1 MQQLKGSQSHEL
13 QLGENYLAFLA
24 WQTQQDFVVNV
35 VPIIIGM
42 RGALF
47 GIVRPYFLAT
57 LGLLGSVH
65 AV

>member
-24 WQTQQDFVVNV
+24 WQTQKDFVVTV

-42 RGALF
+42 RGGHFSELYDRA
-47 GIVRPYFLAT
+47 
-57 LGLLGSVH
+57 S
-65 AV
+65 

>member
-42 RGALF
+42 RGGHFSELYDRA
-47 GIVRPYFLAT
+47 
-57 LGLLGSVH
+57 S
-65 AV
+65 